1 MAASTCAWCE
11 SPIPARARRD
21 SVCCSVPCRQA
32 RWRFLRAVGRAEAVA
47 GSLRLAYADPP
58 YPGKAQLRSRSACSS
73 RHAAR
78 DTRSSTR
85 RSRCHAAVRSAIF
98 MHTACPACTVQQ
110 SGHAGGVHSAV
121 LTDTPIRT
129 TPTRRRSP
137 GYRPFGA

>member
-58 YPGKAQLRSRSACSS
+58 YPRKAWMCRCTASTRTT
-73 RHAAR
+73 AAR
-78 DTRSSTR
+78 S
-85 RSRCHAAVRSAIF
+85 
-98 MHTACPACTVQQ
+98 
-110 SGHAGGVHSAV
+110 
-121 LTDTPIRT
+121 T
-129 TPTRRRSP
+129 TPS
-137 GYRPFGA
+137 